1 MKIIGGYFG
10 NSTYIYANDNSG
22 TYLYNNGFTESI
34 SSNGFF
40 GAILRYFIIEKVSI
54 DLIYSNNSVYTV
66 SYDSI
71 KDPSPNSNYSDQENA
86 TGEITSFYLLANYN
100 WFGNQV
106 SWMNEN
112 ISILLGGGYG
122 TTTTN
127 VKYQNN
133 VILAN
138 ENTKYS
144 KIQSDGISFSF
155 GFDYLFENNFLA
167 GLYYSN
173 IYGSLSGS
181 RVDDLNSTGFDVYGN
196 SSLLNFSFGYE
207 F

>member
-10 NSTYIYANDNSG
+10 NSIYIYANDNSG

-112 ISILLGGGYG
+112 IIFY
-122 TTTTN
+122 
-127 VKYQNN
+127 
-133 VILAN
+133 
-138 ENTKYS
+138 
-144 KIQSDGISFSF
+144 
-155 GFDYLFENNFLA
+155 
-167 GLYYSN
+167 
-173 IYGSLSGS
+173 
-181 RVDDLNSTGFDVYGN
+181 
-196 SSLLNFSFGYE
+196 
-207 F
+207 